1 MGDEDISEE
10 KPDERIKITLIG
22 SPGVGKTCIIRSYCH
37 NENNEALRSTSGA
50 TYYSNLITINNKLI
64 QIDLWD
70 TNCQE
75 KALSITKLFFKDAN
89 IVIIVYEI
97 TNKNSFE
104 KLKTFWYPY
113 VKEYGEKYSILAIV
127 GNKSDLYENVEVNED
142 EAREYAKQI
151 GATFMHV
158 SSKSGDNVALL
169 FNTLIRQYLGP
180 SFTEQLNEMK
190 KEKGQIGKLMKWQ
203 AY

>member
-1 MGDEDISEE
+1 MIY
-10 KPDERIKITLIG
+10 
-22 SPGVGKTCIIRSYCH
+22 GK
-37 NENNEALRSTSGA
+37 
-50 TYYSNLITINNKLI
+50 
-64 QIDLWD
+64 
-70 TNCQE
+70 
-75 KALSITKLFFKDAN
+75 
-89 IVIIVYEI
+89 
-97 TNKNSFE
+97 
-104 KLKTFWYPY
+104 
-113 VKEYGEKYSILAIV
+113 KYSILAIV